1 MGKVYITQE
10 IFKKNKVTGERVSQ
24 FDLSS
29 LKDFGEPV
37 VLLPPVLNL
46 FAPVPIVRTL
56 REKLIHFNDDDY
68 LVPLG
73 DPSIMVAAAIIA
85 GERNGGRVRILKW
98 ERDLDPQTLQRTA
111 GHYVAVQIDSSGREL

>member
-1 MGKVYITQE
+1 VGKVYITQE
-10 IFKKNKVTGERVSQ
+10 IFKKNKLTGERVSQ

-56 REKLIHFNDDDY
+56 REKLIHFSDDDY

-98 ERDLDPQTLQRTA
+98 ERNLDPETLQRTS